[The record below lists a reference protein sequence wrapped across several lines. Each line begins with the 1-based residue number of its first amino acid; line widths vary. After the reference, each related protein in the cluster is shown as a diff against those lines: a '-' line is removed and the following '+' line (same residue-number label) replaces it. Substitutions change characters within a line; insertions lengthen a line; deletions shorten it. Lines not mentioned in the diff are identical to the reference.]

1 MALLQAIRVQLSWQR
16 RLVRLLGSLIL
27 VTGLFALLIAL
38 HAGPAVLR
46 ALSTRDLVALMQLL
60 GTMALLLVP
69 ISGVISTSSQF
80 AFWTGWLA
88 GLPQP
93 ATIFSAVPEGT
104 QQASQKTTT
113 CTIVYLDGIHQSERD
128 HPPRVAAF
136 LEHLQKRLPAQ
147 VRLLKGLEAY
157 TVTTARL
164 ADDTWGRWFW
174 QRLFALQEHHPNSIV
189 STLCAVL
196 VQANN
201 VIKVGISSDRRYG
214 PILNY
219 ELALKVSQRLAEGGF
234 QPGPVGPEGPQELV
248 ILGYSGGGEMAMGM
262 ADYLRRICRCPVRI
276 ITFCGVFSGNQLLEE
291 VSRIAMVVGSADPV
305 AAFGRIA
312 YPGRSPLLP
321 LSNWNRAV
329 ARGQV
334 TRHSI
339 TGLSHNGAR
348 GPFSERYR
356 GAVIETILTALQ
368 QRATRSAE

>member
-1 MALLQAIRVQLSWQR
+1 MALLQAIRMQLSWQR
-16 RLVRLLGSLIL
+16 RLVQVLASLLLATGS
-27 VTGLFALLIAL
+27 VALLLAL

-46 ALSTRDLVALMQLL
+46 ALSTRDLLALMQLL
-60 GTMALLLVP
+60 GTVALLLVP

-93 ATIFSAVPEGT
+93 GTIFPPAPEGG
-104 QQASQKTTT
+104 QQASQNKT
-113 CTIVYLDGIHQSERD
+113 CTIVYLDGIHQSEQD
-128 HPPRVAAF
+128 HPPRVEAF
-136 LEHLQKRLPAQ
+136 LEQLQRRLPAH
-147 VRLLKGLEAY
+147 VRLLKGLETY
-157 TVTTARL
+157 TVTKARL
-164 ADDTWGRWFW
+164 ADDTWGSWFW
-174 QRLFALQEHHPNSIV
+174 QRLFALQEHHPNSAV

-219 ELALKVSQRLAEGGF
+219 ELALKMGQRLAEVGF
-234 QPGPVGPEGPQELV
+234 QPGPVGPDGPQELV
-248 ILGYSGGGEMAMGM
+248 MLGYSGGGEMAMGV

-329 ARGQV
+329 GRGQV
-334 TRHSI
+334 TRHWI

-348 GPFSERYR
+348 GPFAQRYR
-356 GAVIETILTALQ
+356 GAVIEAILTALQ
-368 QRATRSAE
+368 QRATRGAD

>member
-1 MALLQAIRVQLSWQR
+1 MALLQAIRMQLSWQR
-16 RLVRLLGSLIL
+16 RLVQVLASLLLATGS
-27 VTGLFALLIAL
+27 VALLLAL

-46 ALSTRDLVALMQLL
+46 ALSTRDLLALMQLL
-60 GTMALLLVP
+60 GTVALLLVP

-93 ATIFSAVPEGT
+93 STIFPAAPEGG
-104 QQASQKTTT
+104 QQASQNKT
-113 CTIVYLDGIHQSERD
+113 CTIVYLDGIHQSEQD
-128 HPPRVAAF
+128 HPPRVEAF
-136 LEHLQKRLPAQ
+136 LEQLQRRLPAH
-147 VRLLKGLEAY
+147 VRLLKGLETY
-157 TVTTARL
+157 TVTKARL
-164 ADDTWGRWFW
+164 ADDTWGSWFW
-174 QRLFALQEHHPNSIV
+174 QRLFALQEHHPNSAV

-219 ELALKVSQRLAEGGF
+219 ELALKMGQRLAEVGF
-234 QPGPVGPEGPQELV
+234 QPGPVGPDGPQELV
-248 ILGYSGGGEMAMGM
+248 MLGYSGGGEMAMGV

-329 ARGQV
+329 GRGQV
-334 TRHSI
+334 TRHWI

-348 GPFSERYR
+348 GPFSQRYR
-356 GAVIETILTALQ
+356 GAVIEAILTALQ
-368 QRATRSAE
+368 QRATRGAD